1 MISIS
6 NVFPMAIVRSVF
18 IWICFVPAAILNG
31 GLREHVLNGILGERL
46 ALPLSGILL
55 SGFIFLIT
63 WFLFPRMGA
72 FSKKDCFKTGLLWM
86 FMTVLFEFASGL
98 AQGCAFAELLAAYN
112 PATGNLWILVML
124 STLLSPVIAGMKK
137 AERLECKPQAP
148 VGLFVGK
155 QCPAILLHP
164 FCLSGRFGD
173 PFLPFLW
180 NKKRDACS
188 DMAVSRF

>member
-55 SGFIFLIT
+55 SGFIFLLT

-86 FMTVLFEFASGL
+86 FMAVLFEFASGL

-112 PATGNLWILVML
+112 PATGNLWILVVL

-137 AERLECKPQAP
+137 
-148 VGLFVGK
+148 
-155 QCPAILLHP
+155 
-164 FCLSGRFGD
+164 GRKAG
-173 PFLPFLW
+173 
-180 NKKRDACS
+180 
-188 DMAVSRF
+188 V